1 MRSLGN
7 AWSPGL
13 VFMPSLVVKPVETRR
28 ERQQFLMLPWDLYC
42 GDPQWIPPLRTNQ
55 AELVGYKRHPFY
67 DNAEGQTFL
76 AFQDGR
82 PVGRVLALINR
93 VHNRLYN
100 EQRGFFGFFESVD
113 DPAVAGG
120 LFDAAR
126 AWLRERGIMAIR
138 GPANP
143 SLNYE
148 CGLLIDGFDT
158 PPTFMMTY
166 NPPYYQRLIEGYG
179 FQKVEDLFAF
189 EGRADQLEKLDEKLL
204 FITAEARKRFEIKT
218 RRLSRRTFRQDVR
231 LFLDIYN
238 RACVGT
244 WGFTPLSDRE
254 IEHISASLKHL
265 IVPEMTSIAEIDG
278 QPVGAMFGLL
288 DYNPRIKQIDGK
300 LFPFG
305 WMRLLWNRKAIKRIR
320 LISTNVIPEYQKWG
334 VGLVVVNRLM
344 PDAIA
349 WGVQEAEFSWVL
361 ESNRLSLQTLKRG
374 GANIIKTYRMYD
386 LE

>member
-1 MRSLGN
+1 M
-7 AWSPGL
+7 
-13 VFMPSLVVKPVETRR
+13 
-28 ERQQFLMLPWDLYC
+28 
-42 GDPQWIPPLRTNQ
+42 
-55 AELVGYKRHPFY
+55 
-67 DNAEGQTFL
+67 
-76 AFQDGR
+76 
-82 PVGRVLALINR
+82 
-93 VHNRLYN
+93 
-100 EQRGFFGFFESVD
+100 
-113 DPAVAGG
+113 
-120 LFDAAR
+120 
-126 AWLRERGIMAIR
+126 
-138 GPANP
+138 
-143 SLNYE
+143 
-148 CGLLIDGFDT
+148 
-158 PPTFMMTY
+158 
-166 NPPYYQRLIEGYG
+166 
-179 FQKVEDLFAF
+179 
-189 EGRADQLEKLDEKLL
+189 
-204 FITAEARKRFEIKT
+204 
-218 RRLSRRTFRQDVR
+218 SRNSRTFRQDVR

>member
-1 MRSLGN
+1 
-7 AWSPGL
+7 
-13 VFMPSLVVKPVETRR
+13 MPSLVVKPVETRR
-28 ERQQFLMLPWDLYC
+28 ERQQFLMLPWDLYR

-55 AELVGYKRHPFY
+55 QELVGYKPHPFY
-67 DNAEGQTFL
+67 DHAEGQTFL
-76 AFQDGR
+76 ALQDGR

-93 VHNRLYN
+93 VHNRQYN

-126 AWLRERGIMAIR
+126 AWLRERGIRAIR

-254 IEHISASLKHL
+254 IDHISASLKYL

-320 LISTNVIPEYQKWG
+320 LVSTNVIPEYQKWG

-374 GANIIKTYRMYD
+374 GTKIIKTYRMYD